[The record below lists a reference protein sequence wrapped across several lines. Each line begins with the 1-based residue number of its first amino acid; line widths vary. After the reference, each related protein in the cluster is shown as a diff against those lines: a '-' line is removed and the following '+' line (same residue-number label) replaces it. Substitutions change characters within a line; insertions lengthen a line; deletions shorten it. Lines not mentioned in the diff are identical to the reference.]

1 MSTIEE
7 AIRAVREAE
16 SSTADVAGNMA
27 SALLLVERCE
37 LRKETLQALEWAS
50 QNLETAKWL
59 VRDAL
64 EAVREM
70 DRQLERQS

>member
-16 SSTADVAGNMA
+16 SSVADVAGNME
-27 SALLLVERCE
+27 SALFLVKRCE
-37 LRKETLQALEWAS
+37 SRETLQALEWAS

-59 VRDAL
+59 IRDAL

-70 DRQLERQS
+70 DKQLERQP